1 MHIGIVLHPCGNSA
15 KGLEQYV
22 FESAYSMI
30 AESPN
35 TISFTVFLKGNPHV
49 PELPKQARVVHVPDS
64 PFWLLHLYKWRGTC
78 NRFIFFTESAPLFLW
93 RKSIVVFFDAAY
105 VYFGGSSL
113 RARLVRRVIMW
124 WRGHMLRSAAHV
136 VTISEASKK
145 DLTDTFAVPARR
157 VTVIYPG
164 FKALDCT
171 PGAAVDGGH
180 LPFFMYVGPL
190 KERKNVLRI
199 VEAYD
204 EFRRTSGHV
213 HELYLVGRP
222 GGGGYASLV
231 QTRIRQSPYK
241 DSIVQKVSV
250 SDSELCGLYNTATA
264 LVFPSLLEGF
274 GLPVLEALSQ
284 NCFVITA
291 STTSTKEALGNA
303 GILVDP
309 ESVPEISGAMVR
321 VARGDIDREKF
332 TKEAA
337 YQCSQFSWVRSGKEW
352 NELFCEKAPVA
363 GDNTDTP

>member
-49 PELPKQARVVHVPDS
+49 PELPKQARVVHLPDS

-113 RARLVRRVIMW
+113 RAQLVRHVLMW
-124 WRGHMLRSAAHV
+124 WRGHMLRSAADV

-180 LPFFMYVGPL
+180 LPFFMYVGPM

-213 HELYLVGRP
+213 HALYLVGRP
-222 GGGGYASLV
+222 GGGAYASRV
-231 QTRIRQSPYK
+231 QARIEQSPYR

-250 SDSELCGLYNTATA
+250 SDSELCGLYNTAAA

-303 GILVDP
+303 GMLVDP
-309 ESVPEISGAMVR
+309 ESVHEIQEAMVVAAGEKYDR
-321 VARGDIDREKF
+321 VEFFRKAAAQRAKFNWEK
-332 TKEAA
+332 
-337 YQCSQFSWVRSGKEW
+337 SGGEW
-352 NELFCEKAPVA
+352 RRFLESIR
-363 GDNTDTP
+363 

>member
-1 MHIGIVLHPCGNSA
+1 
-15 KGLEQYV
+15 
-22 FESAYSMI
+22 
-30 AESPN
+30 
-35 TISFTVFLKGNPHV
+35 
-49 PELPKQARVVHVPDS
+49 
-64 PFWLLHLYKWRGTC
+64 
-78 NRFIFFTESAPLFLW
+78 
-93 RKSIVVFFDAAY
+93 
-105 VYFGGSSL
+105 
-113 RARLVRRVIMW
+113 
-124 WRGHMLRSAAHV
+124 
-136 VTISEASKK
+136 
-145 DLTDTFAVPARR
+145 
-157 VTVIYPG
+157 
-164 FKALDCT
+164 
-171 PGAAVDGGH
+171 
-180 LPFFMYVGPL
+180 MYVGPL